1 MTTVRDAIALA
12 ESGRTDAARQAFA
25 RHIADGAPQAHKSY
39 AIFLQQRGESDV
51 TAFVGLCCCCCCA
64 AVALCRRRRK
74 GGRYRAFEGDDPVE
88 EVELGK
94 RAPLPAKTSTSLPGA
109 SNLPPAERPSSDDDD
124 AGSAEE
130 WEARD
135 GGGFELR
142 IHS

>member
-1 MTTVRDAIALA
+1 MAK
-12 ESGRTDAARQAFA
+12 E
-25 RHIADGAPQAHKSY
+25 APQRWPLVVALGV
-39 AIFLQQRGESDV
+39 A
-51 TAFVGLCCCCCCA
+51 AFVGLCCCVCCA
-64 AVALCRRRRK
+64 GVALCRRRRRRK

-94 RAPLPAKTSTSLPGA
+94 RAPLPAKASSRPAT

-142 IHS
+142 INS

>member
-1 MTTVRDAIALA
+1 MATVRDAIALA
-12 ESGRTDAARQAFA
+12 ESGRADAARQAFA
-25 RHIADGAPQAHKSY
+25 RHVADGAPQAHKSY
-39 AIFLQQRGESDV
+39 AIFLQQRGESD
-51 TAFVGLCCCCCCA
+51 A
-64 AVALCRRRRK
+64 AS
-74 GGRYRAFEGDDPVE
+74 DDPVE

-94 RAPLPAKTSTSLPGA
+94 RSSAPTKASSLPAA

-142 IHS
+142 INS

>member
-39 AIFLQQRGESDV
+39 
-51 TAFVGLCCCCCCA
+51 
-64 AVALCRRRRK
+64 
-74 GGRYRAFEGDDPVE
+74 
-88 EVELGK
+88 
-94 RAPLPAKTSTSLPGA
+94 APLPAKTSTSLPGA

>member
-1 MTTVRDAIALA
+1 MPTPT
-12 ESGRTDAARQAFA
+12 
-25 RHIADGAPQAHKSY
+25 PQ
-39 AIFLQQRGESDV
+39 E
-51 TAFVGLCCCCCCA
+51 
-64 AVALCRRRRK
+64 
-74 GGRYRAFEGDDPVE
+74 GGRYRAIDSDDPVE

-94 RAPLPAKTSTSLPGA
+94 RAPIPAPTKASSLPAA

-142 IHS
+142 INS

>member
-1 MTTVRDAIALA
+1 MDTTTVRSEYKVAKEATQRWPLVVALGVA
-12 ESGRTDAARQAFA
+12 
-25 RHIADGAPQAHKSY
+25 
-39 AIFLQQRGESDV
+39 
-51 TAFVGLCCCCCCA
+51 AFVGLCCCVCCA
-64 AVALCRRRRK
+64 GVALCRRRRRRK
-74 GGRYRAFEGDDPVE
+74 GGRYRAFESDDPVE

-94 RAPLPAKTSTSLPGA
+94 RSTAPAKASSLPAT

-142 IHS
+142 INS